1 VAGLAAKFG
10 SGAMTNSVA
19 EIAENDA
26 LLVIGS
32 NTTENHP
39 IIGLRMKE
47 AVAKG
52 AKLIV
57 ADPRRIPLVKFA
69 SLWLRH
75 RPGTDSVLLNSIM
88 HCILEEGLEDREF
101 IDRRTEAFAEFSAS
115 LAPFTAEFGAQETG
129 VPAADIRK
137 AATIFGSAKNA
148 GIYYAMGIT
157 QHSMGTNNVHAV
169 GNLAMLTG
177 NVGKRAAGVNPLRGQ
192 NNVQG
197 ACDMGCLPNVYPGYQ
212 NVAIP
217 AVQEKFQA
225 AWGKTLSAKPG
236 LPATEMTQAML
247 DGNLKGMYVFGE
259 NPALSDPNM
268 AHSVK
273 AFSKLEFLVVQ
284 DIFLTET
291 AELAD
296 VVLPGSSFAEKNGTF
311 TSTER
316 RVQRVRKAIASPGQ
330 ARDDLAIIDQIYRS
344 MEAGSVVSD
353 MLPDA
358 AAVFAEVA
366 ALWPGIAG
374 IDYQRLERQS
384 LCWPCPSADHPGTDF
399 LFAETFSREG
409 GKALFSAVPQ
419 VLSDELPDAQYPFV
433 LTTGREL
440 FHYHTGTMT
449 RRSAG
454 LNAVA
459 PEAYVEINPI
469 DADGLGINS
478 GDRLRV
484 SSRRGMIDL
493 KARVSEIVPPQ
504 VVFIPFHYKEAAANL
519 LTNDAMDPVCRI
531 MEAKVCAVHIEKGV
545 N

>member
-1 VAGLAAKFG
+1 MAGLAAKFG

-19 EIAENDA
+19 EIAENEA

-39 IIGLRMKE
+39 VIALRMKE
-47 AVAKG
+47 AVTNG

-57 ADPRRIPLVKFA
+57 ADPRKIPLVKIA
-69 SLWLRH
+69 ALWLRH
-75 RPGTDSVLLNSIM
+75 KPGTDSVLLNAIM
-88 HCILEEGLEDREF
+88 HVILEEGLEDKEF
-101 IDRRTEAFAEFSAS
+101 INKRTEAFEEFKKS
-115 LAPFTAEFGAQETG
+115 LEPFTAEFGAEVTG
-129 VPAADIRK
+129 VPAEDIRK
-137 AATIFGSAKNA
+137 AARIFGSAKNA

-169 GNLAMLTG
+169 GNRAMLTG

-212 NVAIP
+212 NVANP
-217 AVQEKFQA
+217 DVQKKFEA
-225 AWGKTLSAKPG
+225 AWGTALSNKPG
-236 LPATEMTQAML
+236 LPATEMTGAML
-247 DGNLKGMYVFGE
+247 AGSLKGMYVFGE
-259 NPALSDPNM
+259 NPALSDPNTT
-268 AHSVK
+268 HSLK
-273 AFSKLEFLVVQ
+273 AFNSLEFLVVQ

-296 VVLPGSSFAEKNGTF
+296 VVLPSSSFAEKNGTF

-330 ARDDLAIIDQIYRS
+330 AKDDLIIIDMITKRLEGS
-344 MEAGSVVSD
+344 AAAGKA
-353 MLPDA
+353 PEA

-366 ALWPGIAG
+366 SLWPGIAG
-374 IDYQRLERQS
+374 MSYERLEKES
-384 LCWPCPSADHPGTDF
+384 LSWPCPSLDHPGTDF
-399 LFAETFSREG
+399 LFKDTFPREG
-409 GKALFSAVPQ
+409 GKALFAKVPQ
-419 VLSDELPDAQYPFV
+419 ILSNELPDKEYPFV

-459 PEAYVEINPI
+459 PEAYIEINPV
-469 DADGLGINS
+469 DADGLGIKN
-478 GDRLRV
+478 GENLKV
-484 SSRRGMIDL
+484 TSRRGTIDL
-493 KARVSEIVPPQ
+493 KARVSGIVPPQ

-519 LTNDAMDPVCRI
+519 LTNDAMDPVCKI
-531 MEAKVCAVHIEKGV
+531 MEAKVCAVRLEK
-545 N
+545 

>member
-1 VAGLAAKFG
+1 
-10 SGAMTNSVA
+10 MTNSVA
-19 EIAENDA
+19 EIAENEA

-39 IIGLRMKE
+39 VIALRMKE
-47 AVAKG
+47 AVTNG

-57 ADPRRIPLVKFA
+57 ADPRKIPLVKIA
-69 SLWLRH
+69 ALWLRH
-75 RPGTDSVLLNSIM
+75 KPGTDSVLLNAIM
-88 HCILEEGLEDREF
+88 HVILEEGLEDKEF
-101 IDRRTEAFAEFSAS
+101 INKRTEAFEEFKKS
-115 LAPFTAEFGAQETG
+115 LEPFTAEFGAEVTG
-129 VPAADIRK
+129 VPAEDIRK
-137 AATIFGSAKNA
+137 AARIFGSAKNA

-212 NVAIP
+212 NVANP
-217 AVQEKFQA
+217 DVQKKFEA
-225 AWGKTLSAKPG
+225 AWGTALSNKPG
-236 LPATEMTQAML
+236 LPATEMTGAML
-247 DGNLKGMYVFGE
+247 AGSLKGMYVFGE
-259 NPALSDPNM
+259 NPALSDPNTT
-268 AHSVK
+268 HSLK
-273 AFSKLEFLVVQ
+273 AFNSLEFLVVQ

-296 VVLPGSSFAEKNGTF
+296 VVLPSSSFAEKNGTF

-330 ARDDLAIIDQIYRS
+330 AKDDLIIIDMITKRLEGS
-344 MEAGSVVSD
+344 AAAGKA
-353 MLPDA
+353 PEA

-366 ALWPGIAG
+366 SLWPGIAG
-374 IDYQRLERQS
+374 MSYERLEKES
-384 LCWPCPSADHPGTDF
+384 LSWPCPSLDHPGTDF
-399 LFAETFSREG
+399 LFKDTFPREG
-409 GKALFSAVPQ
+409 GKALFAKVPQ
-419 VLSDELPDAQYPFV
+419 ILSNELPDKEYPFV

-459 PEAYVEINPI
+459 PEAYIEINPV
-469 DADGLGINS
+469 DADGLGIKN
-478 GDRLRV
+478 GENLKV
-484 SSRRGMIDL
+484 TSRRGTIDL
-493 KARVSEIVPPQ
+493 KARVSGIVPPQ

-519 LTNDAMDPVCRI
+519 LTNDAMDPVCKI
-531 MEAKVCAVHIEKGV
+531 MEAKVCAVRLEK
-545 N
+545 

>member
-19 EIAENDA
+19 EIADTDA

-57 ADPRRIPLVKFA
+57 ADPRKIPLVKFA
-69 SLWLRH
+69 TLWLRH
-75 RPGTDSVLLNSIM
+75 KPGTDSVLLNSIM
-88 HCILEEGLEDREF
+88 HVILEMGLEDKKF
-101 IDRRTEAFAEFSAS
+101 IKARTEDYAAFKKS
-115 LAPFTAEFGAQETG
+115 LKPFTAEFGAEVTG
-129 VPAADIRK
+129 VPVEDIRK
-137 AATIFGSAKNA
+137 AAEIFGSAENA

-169 GNLAMLTG
+169 GNLALLTG
-177 NVGKRAAGVNPLRGQ
+177 NIGKPATGVNPLRGQ

-212 NVAIP
+212 NVANPEI
-217 AVQEKFQA
+217 QKKFEA
-225 AWGKTLSAKPG
+225 AWGTKLSNKPG
-236 LPATEMTQAML
+236 LAATEMTGAML
-247 DGNLKGMYVFGE
+247 AGDIKGMYIFGE

-268 AHSVK
+268 SHSVK
-273 AFSKLEFLVVQ
+273 AFNSLDFLVVQ

-296 VVLPGSSFAEKNGTF
+296 VVLPGASFAEKEGTF
-311 TSTER
+311 TCSER
-316 RVQRVRKAIASPGQ
+316 RIQRVRKAIVSPGE
-330 ARDDLAIIDQIYRS
+330 AKSDLAIIEMVYRALEGKPQAES
-344 MEAGSVVSD
+344 SACASDIFDEAAS
-353 MLPDA
+353 
-358 AAVFAEVA
+358 
-366 ALWPGIAG
+366 LWPGIAG
-374 IDYQRLERQS
+374 INYARLEQGS
-384 LCWPCPSADHPGTDF
+384 LHWPCPSTDHPGTEF
-399 LFAETFSREG
+399 LFKETFAREG
-409 GKALFSAVPQ
+409 GKALFTAVSQ
-419 VLSDELPDAQYPFV
+419 VASKELPDSEYPFT

-454 LNAVA
+454 LNAAA
-459 PEAYVEINPI
+459 PEAFIEINPV
-469 DADGLGINS
+469 DADGLEIKS
-478 GDRLRV
+478 GDRLKV
-484 SSRRGMIDL
+484 SSRRGTIDL
-493 KARVSEIVPPQ
+493 KARVSGIVPPK

-519 LTNDAMDPVCRI
+519 LTNDAMDPVCKI
-531 MEAKVCAVHIEKGV
+531 MEAKVCAVRIEK
-545 N
+545 

>member
-1 VAGLAAKFG
+1 VAGLATKFG

-19 EIAENDA
+19 EIADNDA

-57 ADPRRIPLVKFA
+57 ADPRKIPLVKFA
-69 SLWLRH
+69 ALWLRH
-75 RPGTDSVLLNSIM
+75 KPGTDSVLLNSIM
-88 HCILEEGLEDREF
+88 HVILELGLEDREF
-101 IDRRTEAFAEFSAS
+101 IAARTEDYDTFKKS
-115 LAPFTAEFGAQETG
+115 LEPFTAEFGAEVTG
-129 VPAADIRK
+129 VAVEDIRK
-137 AATIFGSAKNA
+137 AAEIFGEAKNA

-169 GNLAMLTG
+169 GNLALLTG
-177 NVGKRAAGVNPLRGQ
+177 NIGKRAAGVNPLRGQ

-212 NVAIP
+212 SVANPDI
-217 AVQEKFQA
+217 QKKFEA
-225 AWGKTLSAKPG
+225 AWGTTLSNKPG
-236 LPATEMTQAML
+236 LAATEMTGAML
-247 DGNLKGMYVFGE
+247 TGDLKGMYIFGE
-259 NPALSDPNM
+259 NPAMSDPNTT
-268 AHSVK
+268 HSLK
-273 AFSKLEFLVVQ
+273 AFNSLEFLVVQ

-296 VVLPGSSFAEKNGTF
+296 VVLPGGSFAEKDGTF
-311 TSTER
+311 TCSER

-330 ARDDLAIIDQIYRS
+330 AKDDLTIIDMVYRAL
-344 MEAGSVVSD
+344 EGK
-353 MLPDA
+353 PA
-358 AAVFAEVA
+358 AESASKAADVFAEVA

-374 IDYQRLERQS
+374 INYERLEKGS
-384 LCWPCPSADHPGTDF
+384 LHWPCPSADHPGTQY
-399 LFAETFSREG
+399 LFKDTFSREG
-409 GKALFSAVPQ
+409 GKALFTSVPQ
-419 VLSDELPDAQYPFV
+419 MLSKELPDSEYPFM

-459 PEAYVEINPI
+459 PEAYIEINPV
-469 DADGLGINS
+469 DADGLSIHN
-478 GDRLRV
+478 GDRLKV
-484 SSRRGMIDL
+484 SSRRGTIDL
-493 KARVSEIVPPQ
+493 KARVSGIVPPK

-519 LTNDAMDPVCRI
+519 LTNDAMDPVCKI
-531 MEAKVCAVHIEKGV
+531 MEAKVCAVRLEK
-545 N
+545 

>member
-1 VAGLAAKFG
+1 MAGLAAKFG

-19 EIAENDA
+19 EIADNDA

-57 ADPRRIPLVKFA
+57 ADPRKIPLVKFA
-69 SLWLRH
+69 TLWLRH
-75 RPGTDSVLLNSIM
+75 KPGTDSVLLNAIM
-88 HCILEEGLEDREF
+88 HVILEKGLEDREF
-101 IDRRTEAFAEFSAS
+101 IAARTEEYDAFKKS
-115 LAPFTAEFGAQETG
+115 LEPFTAEFGAEVTG
-129 VPAADIRK
+129 VAAEDIRK
-137 AATIFGSAKNA
+137 AADIFGAAENA

-169 GNLAMLTG
+169 GNLALLTG

-212 NVAIP
+212 NVANPDIRK
-217 AVQEKFQA
+217 KFEA
-225 AWGKTLSAKPG
+225 AWGKSLANRPG
-236 LPATEMTQAML
+236 LAATEMTGAML
-247 DGNLKGMYVFGE
+247 SGDLKAMYVFGE
-259 NPALSDPNM
+259 NPAMSDPNM
-268 AHSVK
+268 SHSLK
-273 AFSKLEFLVVQ
+273 AFKNLEFLVVQ

-296 VVLPGSSFAEKNGTF
+296 VVLPGVTFAEKEGTF
-311 TSTER
+311 TSSER
-316 RVQRVRKAIASPGQ
+316 RIQRVRRAIASPGR
-330 ARDDLAIIDQIYRS
+330 AKADLTIIDAIYRRLEGGPAS
-344 MEAGSVVSD
+344 GPA
-353 MLPDA
+353 PRA
-358 AAVFAEVA
+358 ADIFAEAA

-374 IDYQRLERQS
+374 INYDRLEKGS
-384 LCWPCPSADHPGTDF
+384 LQWPCPSPDHPGTEY
-399 LFAETFSREG
+399 LFKESFPREG
-409 GKALFSAVPQ
+409 GRALFTTVPQ
-419 VLSDELPDAQYPFV
+419 VLSKELPDSEYPFM

-459 PEAYVEINPI
+459 PEAYVEINPA
-469 DADGLGINS
+469 DAEGLDIRD
-478 GDRLRV
+478 GDRLHV
-484 SSRRGMIDL
+484 SSRRGTIDL
-493 KARVSEIVPPQ
+493 KARVSGIVPAK

-519 LTNDAMDPVCRI
+519 LTNDAMDPVCKI
-531 MEAKVCAVHIEKGV
+531 MEAKVCAVRLEK
-545 N
+545 

>member
-19 EIAENDA
+19 EIADNEA

-47 AVAKG
+47 AVANG

-57 ADPRRIPLVKFA
+57 ADPRKIPLVKFA
-69 SLWLRH
+69 TLWLRH
-75 RPGTDSVLLNSIM
+75 KPGTDSVLLNSIM
-88 HCILEEGLEDREF
+88 NVILAEGLEDKEF
-101 IDRRTEAFAEFSAS
+101 IKKRTEAFKEFKKS
-115 LAPFTAEFGAQETG
+115 LESFTAEFGEQVTG
-129 VPAADIRK
+129 VPAEDIRK
-137 AATIFGSAKNA
+137 AARIFGSAKNA

-212 NVAIP
+212 NVTNPDI
-217 AVQEKFQA
+217 QKKFEA
-225 AWGKTLSAKPG
+225 TWGKPLSNKPG
-236 LPATEMTQAML
+236 LPATEMTGAML
-247 DGNLKGMYVFGE
+247 SGKLKGMYVFGE
-259 NPALSDPNM
+259 NPALSDPNTT
-268 AHSVK
+268 HSLK
-273 AFSKLEFLVVQ
+273 AFNKLEFLVVQ
-284 DIFLTET
+284 DIFMTET

-296 VVLPGSSFAEKNGTF
+296 VVLPSSSFAEKNGTF

-316 RVQRVRKAIASPGQ
+316 RIQRVRKAINSPGQ
-330 ARDDLAIIDQIYRS
+330 ATDDLVIIDMVAKRLEGNS
-344 MEAGSVVSD
+344 ATGAGV
-353 MLPDA
+353 DA
-358 AAVFAEVA
+358 AAVFAEA
-366 ALWPGIAG
+366 ASLWPGIAG
-374 IDYQRLERQS
+374 VSYERLEKGS
-384 LCWPCPSADHPGTDF
+384 LSWPCPSTDHPGTDF
-399 LFAETFSREG
+399 LFKDTFPREG
-409 GKALFSAVPQ
+409 GKALFAMVPQ
-419 VLSDELPDAQYPFV
+419 ILSDELPDKEYPFV

-459 PEAYVEINPI
+459 PEAYIEINPV
-469 DADGLGINS
+469 DADGLGIKN
-478 GDRLRV
+478 GEKLTV
-484 SSRRGMIDL
+484 TSRRGTIDV
-493 KARVSEIVPPQ
+493 KARVSGIVPPQ

-519 LTNDAMDPVCRI
+519 LTNDAMDPVCKI
-531 MEAKVCAVHIEKGV
+531 MEAKVCAVRLQK
-545 N
+545 

>member
-1 VAGLAAKFG
+1 MAGLAAKFG

-19 EIAENDA
+19 EIAENEA

-47 AVAKG
+47 AVANG

-57 ADPRRIPLVKFA
+57 ADPRKIPLVKFA
-69 SLWLRH
+69 ALWLRQK
-75 RPGTDSVLLNSIM
+75 PGTDSVLLNAIM
-88 HCILEEGLEDREF
+88 HVILDEGLEDKEF
-101 IDRRTEAFAEFSAS
+101 ITNRTEAFEEFKKS
-115 LAPFTAEFGAQETG
+115 LEPFTAEFGAEATG
-129 VPAADIRK
+129 VPAEDIRK
-137 AATIFGSAKNA
+137 AARIFGSAKNA

-212 NVAIP
+212 NVANP
-217 AVQEKFQA
+217 DVQKKFEA
-225 AWGKTLSAKPG
+225 AWGCSLSNKPG
-236 LPATEMTQAML
+236 LPATEMTGAML
-247 DGNLKGMYVFGE
+247 SGSLKGMYVFGE
-259 NPALSDPNM
+259 NPALSDPNTT
-268 AHSVK
+268 HSLK
-273 AFSKLEFLVVQ
+273 AFNNLEFLVVQ

-296 VVLPGSSFAEKNGTF
+296 VVLPSSSFAEKNGTF

-316 RVQRVRKAIASPGQ
+316 RIQRVRKAIASPGQ
-330 ARDDLAIIDQIYRS
+330 AKDDLTIIDMVTKRLEGS
-344 MEAGSVVSD
+344 STAGAG
-353 MLPDA
+353 PDA
-358 AAVFAEVA
+358 TAVFAEA
-366 ALWPGIAG
+366 ASLWPGIAG
-374 IDYQRLERQS
+374 VSYERLEKES
-384 LCWPCPSADHPGTDF
+384 LSWPCPTVDHPGTDF
-399 LFAETFSREG
+399 LFRDTFPREG
-409 GKALFSAVPQ
+409 GKALFAKVPQ
-419 VLSDELPDAQYPFV
+419 VLSNELPDKEYPFV

-459 PEAYVEINPI
+459 PEAYIEVNPV
-469 DADGLGINS
+469 DADGLGIQN
-478 GDRLRV
+478 GDKLKV
-484 SSRRGMIDL
+484 TSRRGTIDL
-493 KARVSEIVPPQ
+493 KARVSGIVPPQ

-519 LTNDAMDPVCRI
+519 LTNDAMDPVCKI
-531 MEAKVCAVHIEKGV
+531 MEAKVCAVRLEK
-545 N
+545 